1 MQCPPYTDKMNING
15 INSLYSL
22 EIKYNYPLCDSW
34 YIVFRRNSRLIQDES
49 VSRNGGVSPS
59 LYRYQQRKDE
69 TMQYLS
75 AKEIAEKWD
84 VSPILVRRLCRQNRI
99 PGALCKDGVWSI
111 PEDAVCVE
119 RTVLEHTEEP
129 KLPELTKKLQNQKKK
144 RNFHSLYDFVVID
157 FTYSSCRMA
166 SCRLTR
172 QQVETIFKKGKIRE
186 AFEPFKVSDVIEV
199 LNHIHCVDYI
209 LDHVMEPLTQ
219 KFIRK
224 LHHLLM
230 TGTVDEYK
238 EQVRPGEY
246 RTITSRP
253 RDRQLLH
260 PDKIHS
266 ALAELIA
273 TYEKQPEIERNHI
286 LDFHVRFEEI
296 FPFED
301 GNGRVGRLLMFKECL
316 RHDIMPFIIDD
327 KRRSRYL
334 RGIKEWQV
342 DRYELVDVVMEAQD
356 RFEAQIELQKL
367 CAHTRLYL
375 PADYTED

>member
-1 MQCPPYTDKMNING
+1 M
-15 INSLYSL
+15 
-22 EIKYNYPLCDSW
+22 
-34 YIVFRRNSRLIQDES
+34 F
-49 VSRNGGVSPS
+49 
-59 LYRYQQRKDE
+59 
-69 TMQYLS
+69 YLS
-75 AKEIAEKWD
+75 ARETAEKWGVN
-84 VSPILVRRLCRQNRI
+84 VSLVKRYCAQGRI
-99 PGALCKDGVWSI
+99 SGVVFKDHVWRI
-111 PEDAVCVE
+111 PEDAIRPS
-119 RTVLEHTEEP
+119 RTVSEYSLEPE
-129 KLPELTKKLQNQKKK
+129 LPELAKKLQNQKKK
-144 RNFHSLYDFVVID
+144 RNFHGLYDFTVID
-157 FTYSSCRMA
+157 LTYSSSRMA
-166 SCRLTR
+166 SVRLTR

-186 AFEPFKVSDVIEV
+186 SFEPLKVSDVIEV

-224 LHHLLM
+224 LHQILM

-266 ALAELIA
+266 SLAELIA
-273 TYEKQPEIERNHI
+273 AYEKQPEIERNHI
-286 LDFHVRFEEI
+286 LDFHVRLEEI

-301 GNGRVGRLLMFKECL
+301 GNGRVGRLILFKECL

-334 RGIKEWQV
+334 RGIREWHD

-367 CAHTRLYL
+367 YAHSRLYL
-375 PADYTED
+375 PADYKED

>member
-1 MQCPPYTDKMNING
+1 MITGIQCFVVIQERFKMKV
-15 INSLYSL
+15 LRATQVL
-22 EIKYNYPLCDSW
+22 RA
-34 YIVFRRNSRLIQDES
+34 VRT
-49 VSRNGGVSPS
+49 
-59 LYRYQQRKDE
+59 RKDE
-69 TMQYLS
+69 TMNYLS
-75 AKEIAEKWD
+75 TREMAEKWG
-84 VSPILVRRLCRQNRI
+84 VSITLIKRLCNQDRI
-99 PGALCKDGVWSI
+99 PGAVYREGVWRI
-111 PEDAVCVE
+111 PEDAIRVSRTDLEYTSEVE
-119 RTVLEHTEEP
+119 
-129 KLPELTKKLQNQKKK
+129 LPELAKKLQNQKKK
-144 RNFHSLYDFVVID
+144 RNFHGLYDFTVID
-157 FTYSSCRMA
+157 LTYSSSRMA
-166 SCRLTR
+166 SVRLTR

-186 AFEPFKVSDVIEV
+186 SFEPLKVSDVIEV

-224 LHHLLM
+224 LHQILM
-230 TGTVDEYK
+230 TGTVDEYR

-266 ALAELIA
+266 SLAELIA
-273 TYEKQPEIERNHI
+273 TYEKQTEIERNHI

-334 RGIKEWQV
+334 RGIKEWHD

-356 RFEAQIELQKL
+356 RFETQIELQKL
-367 CAHTRLYL
+367 YAHTRLYL

>member
-1 MQCPPYTDKMNING
+1 MN
-15 INSLYSL
+15 
-22 EIKYNYPLCDSW
+22 
-34 YIVFRRNSRLIQDES
+34 
-49 VSRNGGVSPS
+49 
-59 LYRYQQRKDE
+59 
-69 TMQYLS
+69 YLS
-75 AKEIAEKWD
+75 AKETALKWGVN
-84 VSPILVRRLCRQNRI
+84 VSLVKRYCAQGRVPGVVFQN
-99 PGALCKDGVWSI
+99 GVWRI
-111 PEDAVCVE
+111 PEDAVRVS
-119 RTVLEHTEEP
+119 RTDLEYTAEQE
-129 KLPELTKKLQNQKKK
+129 LPELAKKLQNQKKK
-144 RNFHSLYDFVVID
+144 RNFHGLYDFAVID
-157 FTYSSCRMA
+157 LTYSSSRMA
-166 SCRLTR
+166 SVRLTR
-172 QQVETIFKKGKIRE
+172 YQVETIFKKGKIRE

-209 LDHVMEPLTQ
+209 IDHVMEPLTQ

-246 RTITSRP
+246 RTVTSRP
-253 RDRQLLH
+253 RARQLLH

-266 ALAELIA
+266 ALADLIA
-273 TYEKQPEIERNHI
+273 AYEKQPEIERNHI

-316 RHDIMPFIIDD
+316 RHVVMPFIIDD

-334 RGIKEWQV
+334 RGIKEWHA

-356 RFEAQIELQKL
+356 RFAAQIELQKL
-367 CAHTRLYL
+367 YAHTRLYL

>member
-1 MQCPPYTDKMNING
+1 MK
-15 INSLYSL
+15 
-22 EIKYNYPLCDSW
+22 
-34 YIVFRRNSRLIQDES
+34 
-49 VSRNGGVSPS
+49 
-59 LYRYQQRKDE
+59 
-69 TMQYLS
+69 YLS
-75 AKEIAEKWD
+75 TREMAEKWG
-84 VSPILVRRLCRQNRI
+84 VSITLIKRLCNQDRI
-99 PGALCKDGVWSI
+99 PGAVYREGVWRI
-111 PEDAVCVE
+111 PEDAVRVS
-119 RTVLEHTEEP
+119 RTDLEHTSETG
-129 KLPELTKKLQNQKKK
+129 LPELVKKLQNQKKK
-144 RNFHSLYDFVVID
+144 RNFHGLYDFTVID
-157 FTYSSCRMA
+157 LTYASSRMA
-166 SCRLTR
+166 SVRLTR
-172 QQVETIFKKGKIRE
+172 QQVEIIFKKGKVRE
-186 AFEPFKVSDVIEV
+186 SFESLKVSDVIEV

-238 EQVRPGEY
+238 EHVRPGEY
-246 RTITSRP
+246 RTVTSRP

-266 ALAELIA
+266 GLAELIA
-273 TYEKQPEIERNHI
+273 GYERQTEIERNHI

-316 RHDIMPFIIDD
+316 RHGVMPFIIDD

-334 RGIKEWQV
+334 RGIKEWHE
-342 DRYELVDVVMEAQD
+342 DHYELVDVVMEAQS

-367 CAHTRLYL
+367 YAHTRLYL
-375 PADYTED
+375 PAGYTED